1 MRMVRDEPELERD
14 AQRYSTQTLPPYRY
28 LPGLHPH
35 PQANPHG
42 HSYGADDEPHPPWLP
57 EKWRTL
63 DGWCHGVD
71 LCNAHF
77 YWESHEAWEA
87 LWHAVPRRSAP
98 HRFLQGLIKV
108 SAALL
113 KVRLA
118 MLTGKDIAGAQSLAP
133 AGLELLASI
142 GCERYMGLAL
152 GEHIAALHVYFAPL
166 ERDELPDI
174 CASPLILLDD

>member
-1 MRMVRDEPELERD
+1 
-14 AQRYSTQTLPPYRY
+14 
-28 LPGLHPH
+28 
-35 PQANPHG
+35 
-42 HSYGADDEPHPPWLP
+42 LP

-63 DGWCHGVD
+63 DDWCHGVD

-142 GCERYMGLAL
+142 GRERYMGLAL
-152 GEHIAALHVYFAPL
+152 GEHITALHAYFAPL
-166 ERDELPDI
+166 ERDQLPDI